1 MTLVGGCVPWVRATV
16 NGANVPAIEK
26 FIVDYTPVTAD
37 ADDLDENPL
46 FVKRKEV
53 RLRLRIMPATSY
65 ATSWPSY
72 DAVSANLALPRHPPH
87 CRPWCTELNTLV

>member
-46 FVKRKEV
+46 YVKRKEV
-53 RLRLRIMPATSY
+53 RLRLRVMPC
-65 ATSWPSY
+65 
-72 DAVSANLALPRHPPH
+72 LPRHMPH
-87 CRPWCTELNTLV
+87 CAPVPHFSRSNRQHMTR